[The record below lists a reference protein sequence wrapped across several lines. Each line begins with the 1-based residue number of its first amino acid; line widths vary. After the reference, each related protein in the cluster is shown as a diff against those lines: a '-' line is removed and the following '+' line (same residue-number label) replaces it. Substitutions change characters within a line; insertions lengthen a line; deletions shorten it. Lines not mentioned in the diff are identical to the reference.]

1 MPLFSCRFFG
11 IKYLILG
18 LALLSL
24 FYAVLY

>member
-18 LALLSL
+18 LALISL